1 MDQAGPDRCRCSR
14 CSARKLMVPGE
25 KPARA
30 EDWLLAAQDPDHQ
43 DGALQERYWS
53 IFGFAI
59 LDRAAVEF
67 LRDHAPMVK
76 AGSGAG
82 HRARELRDAGIDAA
96 AADPSPEERRPSGE
110 TWAEV
115 ERLTAPEALAKYPE
129 RNMLIRR
136 PGRTGSRPEEA
147 LPQFAGDRALH
158 AGEPRGGC
166 AGAPGMFREIQ
177 KSHLTSAARGIP
189 RFAGN
194 GGRLYV
200 IRRNKR

>member
-1 MDQAGPDRCRCSR
+1 MNRASKKRELNFAIVSR
-14 CSARKLMVPGE
+14 C
-25 KPARA
+25 
-30 EDWLLAAQDPDHQ
+30 WN
-43 DGALQERYWS
+43 

-59 LDRAAVEF
+59 LNRATVEF
-67 LRDHAPMVK
+67 LRNHAPMAE

-82 HRARELRDAGIDAA
+82 YWARELQDAGIDAA
-96 AADPSPEERRPSGE
+96 ATDPSPEERRPGGE
-110 TWAEV
+110 TWTEV

-147 LPQFAGDRALH
+147 LRQFSGDRALH

-166 AGAPGMFREIQ
+166 TGAPGMFREIQ
-177 KSHLTSAARGIP
+177 KSHLTSAAHGIP

-200 IRRNKR
+200 MRRNRR